1 MERDCLSKG
10 SDVSKNVEIL
20 DKRAV
25 FKGYFRVDSYR
36 LRHSLFDGGWSL
48 PMEREIFERGHAA
61 AVLPYD
67 PAAHPAVLG
76 SQAVQLAGDKIAKD
90 AKMAEGLGAEG
101 TIKTSAQG
109 LGAPSTAKST
119 LLGG

>member
-1 MERDCLSKG
+1 MGFLAPK
-10 SDVSKNVEIL
+10 
-20 DKRAV
+20 
-25 FKGYFRVDSYR
+25 
-36 LRHSLFDGGWSL
+36 
-48 PMEREIFERGHAA
+48 PPTPTM
-61 AVLPYD
+61 PPPPP

-76 SQAVQLAGDKIAKD
+76 SQAVQLAGDRIAKD